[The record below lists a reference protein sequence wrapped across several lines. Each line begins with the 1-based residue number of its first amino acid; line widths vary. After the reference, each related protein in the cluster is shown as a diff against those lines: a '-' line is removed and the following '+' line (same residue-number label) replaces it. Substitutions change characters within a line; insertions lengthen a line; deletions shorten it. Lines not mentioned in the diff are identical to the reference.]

1 MTHKWTYPMLMQPN
15 VPTSGPA
22 SFAHVRRHHIHE
34 GVDLHTTGLQTV
46 YAVEDCTV
54 VKACQFT
61 GPEVG
66 SPWWL
71 PTWCVMAEGASGLV
85 VYGELGTLFLAREG
99 ERVAQG
105 ESLGCLTRVLRHDK
119 GYPTTM
125 LHIELRKAGHT
136 ELFDWKLGTPKPDWL
151 LDPTPFLLEAT

>member
-1 MTHKWTYPMLMQPN
+1 MNWRWPMLTPKE

-22 SFAHVRRHHIHE
+22 SFGYVRRHHTHE
-34 GVDLHTTGLQTV
+34 GVDLLTTGPQTV
-46 YAVEDCTV
+46 FAMEDCEV
-54 VKACQFT
+54 VRVCQFT

-71 PTWCVMAEGASGLV
+71 PTWCVMAEGPSGLV

-99 ERVAQG
+99 DRVRQG
-105 ESLGCLTRVLRHDK
+105 DSLGSLTRVLRHEK

-125 LHIELRKAGHT
+125 LHLELRKAGHT
-136 ELFDWKLGTPKPDWL
+136 ELFDWKLGEPKPDWL
-151 LDPTPFLLEAT
+151 LDPTPFLLEAKP